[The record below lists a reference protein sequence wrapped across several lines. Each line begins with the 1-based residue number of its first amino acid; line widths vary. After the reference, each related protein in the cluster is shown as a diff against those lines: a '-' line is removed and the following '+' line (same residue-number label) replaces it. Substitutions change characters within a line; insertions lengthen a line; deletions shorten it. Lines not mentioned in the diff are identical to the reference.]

1 MTSMSIDNNWVKQVL
16 DRFVQTTLYRKKCIR
31 LDLTYCRINN
41 AAFNRMNFAC
51 FEDDDLLRLSIE
63 FKRGE
68 ITFNNFRDSHFV
80 EVFRGKNR
88 IFEARIN
95 EYGFDF
101 VELES
106 VDNFVENLYK
116 IYLQKP

>member
-1 MTSMSIDNNWVKQVL
+1 MTSMSIDNNWVKKVM

-41 AAFNRMNFAC
+41 AASNRMNFAC

-68 ITFNNFRDSHFV
+68 ITFNNFRETFFV
-80 EVFRGKNR
+80 EVFKKKDR
-88 IFEARIN
+88 IFEVKIN
-95 EYGFDF
+95 EYGFEM
-101 VELES
+101 VKLED
-106 VDNFVENLYK
+106 VDKYVENLYK
-116 IYLQKP
+116 LFLEKP

>member
-1 MTSMSIDNNWVKQVL
+1 MTSMSIDNNWVKKVM

-41 AAFNRMNFAC
+41 AASNRMNFAC

-80 EVFRGKNR
+80 EVFKKKDC
-88 IFEARIN
+88 IFQARIN

-101 VELES
+101 VELEN

-116 IYLQKP
+116 IYLEKP